1 MVLYKDVA
9 DRAKAHGIEA
19 EQVNGMDV
27 LAVRELTEHIVHKLR
42 ETPQPFF
49 IEALTYR
56 FMGHSMADPA
66 HGLYRTR
73 EEVEEARKQDPLVL
87 LKEKILKRQLGSE
100 ADFKQ
105 VEKEVEELVRESI
118 TFADASP
125 FPDPSSLHE
134 DVYS

>member
-1 MVLYKDVA
+1 MLTL
-9 DRAKAHGIEA
+9 KAHGIEA

-27 LAVRELTEHIVHKLR
+27 LAVRELTEHVVHTMR
-42 ETPQPFF
+42 ETPHPFF

-87 LKEKILKRQLGSE
+87 LKENILKSQLGSE
-100 ADFKQ
+100 TDFKQ
-105 VEKEVEELVRESI
+105 VEKEVGELVHESV

-125 FPDPSSLHE
+125 FPDPSSLHK